1 MDASELRD
9 PSWIGDAVLGLCAR
23 EWIIAQGPALTRPR
37 HDLFR
42 DLTSNAFLASFGP
55 PTEVEARLGR
65 LYQAEGLEAARV
77 WFESTLVPVFL
88 RQERNRNVS
97 RR

>member
-1 MDASELRD
+1 MDDPALRD

-23 EWIIAQGPALTRPR
+23 EWIIAHETQLSRPR

-65 LYQAEGLEAARV
+65 LYQQEGLEGARA

-88 RQERNRNVS
+88 RQEQKRRPS